1 TVKTAVLQGKRGRN
15 RPVDPS
21 STEPP
26 RARARGGGVEL
37 LGQLGKIG
45 PKSPANAGF
54 LQLTQAWVN
63 WELLWG
69 DWRGSRA
76 DRCDDLGGVQVSRI
90 SSAIPPSSAGAQA
103 SAWACARSRS
113 AAVIAGAQI
122 DTSIPPAGPRAP
134 PARTEGCPWT

>member
-69 DWRGSRA
+69 APTPAPRLS
-76 DRCDDLGGVQVSRI
+76 L
-90 SSAIPPSSAGAQA
+90 
-103 SAWACARSRS
+103 AC
-113 AAVIAGAQI
+113 
-122 DTSIPPAGPRAP
+122 PLPRAP
-134 PARTEGCPWT
+134 RQSDVDGRAGSGRVHACWTPVVR